1 MGKLRMIA
9 GNIVDDDI
17 LKTAE
22 AVVLPTNPMMRCG
35 AGIFGEIFKK
45 AGVDIL
51 EAYCEKTYGISYY
64 NEPGVNEMKVTETR
78 VTPGFAL
85 PCPIIFAQGPKKYE
99 YADDDAALCNL
110 KRTYE
115 SIFETVK
122 SEGFRSVLIPAMGTG
137 SYGFTHEETAPLMV
151 GLLSKFADENDI
163 DIVFVVY
170 DESDLPVYLSE
181 LDRLRRRGNEKE

>member
-22 AVVLPTNPMMRCG
+22 AVVLPTNPMMRFG
-35 AGIFGEIFKK
+35 AGVSGALFKK

-51 EAYCEKTYGISYY
+51 EAYCEATYGISYY
-64 NEPGVNEMKVTETR
+64 NEPGVNEMKVAETR

-99 YADDDAALCNL
+99 YATAESALYDL
-110 KRTYE
+110 KHTY
-115 SIFETVK
+115 
-122 SEGFRSVLIPAMGTG
+122 
-137 SYGFTHEETAPLMV
+137 
-151 GLLSKFADENDI
+151 
-163 DIVFVVY
+163 
-170 DESDLPVYLSE
+170 
-181 LDRLRRRGNEKE
+181 